1 MATEPLIAPDGG
13 IDPTVALPK
22 HVRDAAAASEAAYAA
37 AYPGDPP
44 PNPDA
49 PLAPPVTATVTN
61 QDPPPPQPDPALA
74 PPPPQPDFTAPATPA
89 ELKDNDWAGRYNS
102 MRGRWEASQRQ
113 LGVTQQ
119 QVADLAVELERT
131 QELLSRAGAAAPKT
145 PNPDTTHKELITQ
158 QDRDT
163 YGDELLDTVTRA
175 ARSAVEPELDAL
187 RSQNQELQK
196 RVITTGQRDA
206 KAELTRAVPN
216 WVAINRS
223 PEFNGWLSLPNPYT
237 GAVRRQM
244 LQDAYSSA
252 NAQMMVTLFKD
263 FLTEV
268 KATGGVVP
276 GGRQQEPQP
285 QPQVPQPPAAPHQA
299 AIDPLTLAAPGRAR
313 PASSDPSQMPAD
325 KPFYTRAQ
333 IAANYANKRRGLWA
347 GRETEW
353 AALEADMFAA
363 GRENRVR

>member
-1 MATEPLIAPDGG
+1 MATEPKQVPDGG
-13 IDPTVALPK
+13 FDPNVTLPK
-22 HVRDAAAASEAAYAA
+22 HVRDAAIAADTIHAQAYEA
-37 AYPGDPP
+37 PP
-44 PNPDA
+44 DPDA
-49 PLAPPVTATVTN
+49 PPVPPVTVAVN
-61 QDPPPPQPDPALA
+61 DPPAPTLQPDPAHT
-74 PPPPQPDFTAPATPA
+74 PPSPQPDFTAPATAA

-131 QELLSRAGAAAPKT
+131 QELLSRVGTQAPQT
-145 PNPDTTHKELITQ
+145 ANPDPDHKDLITQ

-187 RSQNQELQK
+187 RSQNKELQK

-206 KAELTRAVPN
+206 KDVLTSAVPN

-223 PEFNGWLSLPNPYT
+223 PEFNAWLSLPNPYT
-237 GAVRRQM
+237 GQVRRQM
-244 LQDAYSSA
+244 LQGAYASA

-268 KATGGVVP
+268 KATGGVIP
-276 GGRQQEPQP
+276 GSRQPEPQP
-285 QPQVPQPPAAPHQA
+285 QPSPQPAPHHA

-313 PASSDPSQMPAD
+313 PASSDPSHAPAE
-325 KPFYTRAQ
+325 KPFYTRAN
-333 IAANYANKRRGLWA
+333 IAANYASKRRGLWA

-353 AALEADMFAA
+353 AALEADMIAA
-363 GRENRVR
+363 GNEQRVRN